1 MFGLREL
8 MTAAKEPT
16 LVANDTSSERFFMGG
31 WIGKGS
37 LQTDP
42 GQRSTCAPPP
52 EESLLAECRAERINE
67 LTGCDMGSEGFN
79 LGGQQEVLTEELG
92 LF

>member
-1 MFGLREL
+1 MFCLLKL

-16 LVANDTSSERFFMGG
+16 LVANDTSSERLFMGG
-31 WIGKGS
+31 WRGRGS

-42 GQRSTCAPPP
+42 GQRLTCAPPP
-52 EESLLAECRAERINE
+52 VESLSAECRAERIKE

-79 LGGQQEVLTEELG
+79 LEGQQEVLT
-92 LF
+92 